1 MPAQRRGLAK
11 SVAAIVL
18 GDTAVLLD
26 MGDYDRHS
34 QFELVEGK
42 GARGKL
48 LSRRV
53 DTVAMACIVKILKT
67 TVVCH

>member
-1 MPAQRRGLAK
+1 MVPL
-11 SVAAIVL
+11 
-18 GDTAVLLD
+18 VLLD
-26 MGDYDRHS
+26 MGEYDRHS

-53 DTVAMACIVKILKT
+53 DTVAMGCIVKILLSRSWRFKKKT
-67 TVVCH
+67 FRMVCHE